1 MLVIIVIK
9 INNMIV
15 KNELQS
21 SKKIPK
27 VKHKKKYLKYIK

>member
-1 MLVIIVIK
+1 MII
-9 INNMIV
+9 

-27 VKHKKKYLKYIK
+27 VKRKKTFKKRKVYNL